1 MKHIAKYLCLLLIAA
16 TLLPSHVSA
25 ATVAAAP
32 KNTIYFE
39 DGSYITIALS
49 IDETRASSNKTA
61 KKTYIYHGNDGD
73 EEWRAVLSGTFIYT
87 GTSSLCTAAGCSVSI
102 TDTDWYEISNSATKS
117 GNSALADVTMGRK
130 FIGITIDKE
139 SISMRLTC
147 DANGNV
153 S

>member
-25 ATVAAAP
+25 AAVAAAP
-32 KNTIYFE
+32 ENTIYFE
-39 DGSYITIALS
+39 DGSYITIELS
-49 IDETRASSNKTA
+49 VDETRASSNKTA
-61 KKTYIYHGNDGD
+61 KKTYVYRDSNGA

-102 TDTDWYEISNSATKS
+102 TDTKWHEISSSATKS
-117 GNSALADVTMGRK
+117 GNSALAEVTMALK
-130 FIGITIDKE
+130 FLGITIDEE